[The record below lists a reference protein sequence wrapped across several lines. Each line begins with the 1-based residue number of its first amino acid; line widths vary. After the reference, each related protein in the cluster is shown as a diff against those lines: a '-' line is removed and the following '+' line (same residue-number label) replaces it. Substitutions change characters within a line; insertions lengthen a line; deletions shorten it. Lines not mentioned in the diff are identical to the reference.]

1 MSRLIFGVVLIIVV
15 LIVIGFGIALLGFL
29 PTNSDAEPPRIET
42 QIASAALDASMEK
55 HAPRVNNPIA
65 PTDDN
70 LIDGLKIYR
79 KNCALCHGDLD
90 RQTATLS
97 RSLYPPA
104 PNLITHPLD
113 DPEWHVF
120 YAIRTGVR
128 YTGMPAW
135 GRVLPESDMWKM
147 TAFLTRIEK
156 LPPAVQQYWKNSSGV
171 EPPKEGEEHGHSHKE
186 HD

>member
-1 MSRLIFGVVLIIVV
+1 MSKFVLGIVVTIVVAIVIAGAVVL
-15 LIVIGFGIALLGFL
+15 LGLF
-29 PTNSDAEPPRIET
+29 PTWADVEPPRLEA
-42 QIASAALDASMEK
+42 QIANVALDASMEK
-55 HAPRVNNPIA
+55 HAPHLNNPVP
-65 PTDDN
+65 PTDEN
-70 LIDGLKIYR
+70 LIEGLKIYQ
-79 KNCALCHGDLD
+79 KNCSLCHGDID

-135 GRVLPESDMWKM
+135 EKVLPDSDMWKV
-147 TAFLTRIEK
+147 TAFLTRVEK
-156 LPPAVQQYWKNSSGV
+156 LPPAVQEYWKNASGV
-171 EPPKEGEEHGHSHKE
+171 APPTDTGEHHSHHE

>member
-1 MSRLIFGVVLIIVV
+1 MSKFVLGIVLTVLI
-15 LIVIGFGIALLGFL
+15 LIAIGGGVALLGFL
-29 PTNSDAEPPRIET
+29 PTNADVEPPKIET
-42 QIASAALDASMEK
+42 QIANAALDASMDH
-55 HAPRVNNPIA
+55 HAPRVNNPLPA
-65 PTDDN
+65 TDEN
-70 LIDGLKIYR
+70 LIEGIKIYR
-79 KNCALCHGDLD
+79 KNCTLCHGDLD

-135 GRVLPESDMWKM
+135 EKVLSESDMWKL
-147 TAFLTRIEK
+147 TAFLTRVEK
-156 LPPAVQQYWKNSSGV
+156 LPPAVQEFWKNTSGV
-171 EPPKEGEEHGHSHKE
+171 EPPTDSGEHHTHKE

>member
-1 MSRLIFGVVLIIVV
+1 MSKFVLGAIVIIVV
-15 LIVIGFGIALLGFL
+15 VIVIACGVILLGYL
-29 PTNSDAEPPRIET
+29 PTTAGVEPPRWEA
-42 QIASAALDASMEK
+42 QIANVALDASMEK
-55 HAPRVNNPIA
+55 HAPRVNNPVPA
-65 PTDDN
+65 TDEN
-70 LIDGLKIYR
+70 LIAGMKIYV

-135 GRVLPESDMWKM
+135 EKVLPESDIWKL

-156 LPPAVQQYWKNSSGV
+156 LPAAVQDYWKNASGV
-171 EPPKEGEEHGHSHKE
+171 APPAESGEHHSHKE